1 MEENRNWIDE
11 RRDFSEEIS
20 TLIID
25 NQHNPT
31 LEAMLDEYHPYDVS
45 QAMMMVPSEV
55 RTQVMRRFDLDF
67 AASIVEH
74 LEEDAII
81 CLQELP
87 VEHAVKIIDHMESD
101 DAVDLLQ
108 YLQVEGE
115 EVDFLTLLS
124 PKKRAELSKL
134 WSYHEAEIGSKM
146 SSSYIRLQMDMTV
159 KEAMK
164 YVIQTAA
171 SSEYISILYV
181 ISGHKLVGY
190 LKLKT
195 LIVARAEEKIADIM
209 ETRLIFSHPN
219 ENKEEV
225 ALKMQ
230 EYGESSMPIVDEKMH
245 LVGIIT
251 HDDLMDIVAEAKSED
266 YARFAGLIDGEID
279 LERDTLGDSV
289 KKRLPWLSILLLLSM
304 VTSVILSFFEGA
316 LTTSQGAIILSSR
329 LAIYLP
335 LILDMAGNTGTQ
347 SLAVMIR
354 YLTSSKREITFKSMR
369 RYLLRE
375 LGTGLV
381 QGLLIGAMIFLMISL
396 TNGIISGTFFET
408 RSIIT
413 GLVTAGSI
421 CIALVVSTVLGA
433 IIPLVLNK
441 IKIDPAVASG
451 PFITTVTDIITL
463 SIYYSI
469 SLALLLPLYV

>member
-1 MEENRNWIDE
+1 
-11 RRDFSEEIS
+11 
-20 TLIID
+20 
-25 NQHNPT
+25 
-31 LEAMLDEYHPYDVS
+31 
-45 QAMMMVPSEV
+45 
-55 RTQVMRRFDLDF
+55 
-67 AASIVEH
+67 
-74 LEEDAII
+74 
-81 CLQELP
+81 
-87 VEHAVKIIDHMESD
+87 
-101 DAVDLLQ
+101 
-108 YLQVEGE
+108 
-115 EVDFLTLLS
+115 
-124 PKKRAELSKL
+124 
-134 WSYHEAEIGSKM
+134 
-146 SSSYIRLQMDMTV
+146 
-159 KEAMK
+159 
-164 YVIQTAA
+164 
-171 SSEYISILYV
+171 
-181 ISGHKLVGY
+181 
-190 LKLKT
+190 
-195 LIVARAEEKIADIM
+195 
-209 ETRLIFSHPN
+209 LIFSHPN